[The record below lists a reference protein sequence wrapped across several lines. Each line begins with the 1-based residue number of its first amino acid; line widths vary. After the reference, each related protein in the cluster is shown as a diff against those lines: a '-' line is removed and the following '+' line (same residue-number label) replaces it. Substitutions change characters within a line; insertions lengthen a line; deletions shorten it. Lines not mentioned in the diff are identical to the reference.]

1 MSTSVQPIPA
11 GYTTVTPYL
20 KIKGAAQ
27 AIEFYKQAFGA
38 EEIMR
43 MSMPNGQI
51 GHAEIKIGNAIL
63 MLGDEAP
70 QWGVFGPGEK
80 GAGVGIH
87 LYVEDCDAVFN
98 RAVAAG
104 AKVAMPMAD
113 MFWGDRFG
121 KLVDPFGH
129 EWSVATHQEDLSHE
143 ETARRAKEALAKE
156 GACKQEVSA

>member
-1 MSTSVQPIPA
+1 MPTPVKPIPN

-20 KIKGAAQ
+20 KIKGASQ
-27 AIEFYKQAFGA
+27 AIEFYKKAFGA
-38 EEIMR
+38 EELFR
-43 MSMPNGQI
+43 MPMPDGKV
-51 GHAEIKIGNAIL
+51 GHAELKIGNSFI

-87 LYVEDCDAVFN
+87 LYVENCDALME

-104 AKVAMPMAD
+104 AKVSMPLAD

-121 KLVDPFGH
+121 KVVDPFGH
-129 EWSVATHQEDLSHE
+129 EWSIATHKEDVSPE
-143 ETARRAKEALAKE
+143 ECARRGREAMSKMD
-156 GACKQEVSA
+156 GCGKP